1 MHATCMPINLLSFGG
16 KGEGEG
22 LRVTELVSYALNVS
36 RKYLLEFDLR
46 TINLLME

>member
-1 MHATCMPINLLSFGG
+1 MISACMLHVCPFGG
-16 KGEGEG
+16 KGKEEG
-22 LRVTELVSYALNVS
+22 LKVTELVSYALNVS